1 MPVFAR
7 PTAAILVLVAV
18 TLSAMLMEG
27 ASMDWSAIYMR
38 NLFDAGPFLSGFAVA
53 LFAFSQ
59 ATTRFFADSFVDRHS
74 PSGVARVLLCVMA
87 AGVLFT
93 FFSPMP
99 LLSLLG
105 FAMLGIG
112 TSAIFPLAISAA
124 AQRTDRSAA
133 INVAALAQISFVTF
147 LVGPPL
153 LGFVAEHWGI
163 RWAFGLGMPLIVL
176 SLLMAGALG
185 KKGAFGEPSRKR
197 TDPGL
202 RSAQPRQLQSRRR
215 DWTSVPP
222 VGIDGRALELQLVA
236 PGVQHVERVAHAA
249 GAAMQ
254 RLVHDLHLVR
264 LEMRAHLAIVERAE
278 RNADMVDVAAA
289 A

>member
-1 MPVFAR
+1 
-7 PTAAILVLVAV
+7 VLVAV

-74 PSGVARVLLCVMA
+74 PSGVARVLLGVMA
-87 AGVLFT
+87 AGVLIA

-105 FAMLGIG
+105 FALLGIG
-112 TSAIFPLAISAA
+112 TSAIFPLAVSAA

-176 SLLMAGALG
+176 SLLVAGALG
-185 KKGAFGEPSRKR
+185 KKAPSAKPEAEPRPRASEGAAHKE
-197 TDPGL
+197 
-202 RSAQPRQLQSRRR
+202 LQS
-215 DWTSVPP
+215 
-222 VGIDGRALELQLVA
+222 A
-236 PGVQHVERVAHAA
+236 PA
-249 GAAMQ
+249 G
-254 RLVHDLHLVR
+254 LD
-264 LEMRAHLAIVERAE
+264 
-278 RNADMVDVAAA
+278 
-289 A
+289 